1 MHVAIAVRAAIGGM
15 SGLSSADR
23 DPVLTLI
30 TVRTGVPL
38 PAAKLEAL
46 AEYGPLLQRTAA
58 TLVAATTLVAAVW
71 IPRLRRRKRR
81 KNGEETST
89 NGRDMV

>member
-15 SGLSSADR
+15 SGLSSAGR

-30 TVRTGVPL
+30 TVRIGVPL

-46 AEYGPLLQRTAA
+46 AEYGPLL
-58 TLVAATTLVAAVW
+58 
-71 IPRLRRRKRR
+71 
-81 KNGEETST
+81 
-89 NGRDMV
+89 

>member
-30 TVRTGVPL
+30 TMRTGVPL

-46 AEYGPLLQRTAA
+46 AEYGPLL
-58 TLVAATTLVAAVW
+58 
-71 IPRLRRRKRR
+71 
-81 KNGEETST
+81 
-89 NGRDMV
+89 